1 MAIIKPKVRGFVCVT
16 THPEGCAFNI
26 DEQIQYIK
34 LQLPVENGPKNVLVI
49 GSSTGY
55 GLSSRIAAAF
65 GCNANTFGVFFERPA
80 TSDKPGSPG
89 WYNSIAFEKAAH
101 DAGLYAKSING
112 DAFSHEIKKQ
122 VIETLKNEV
131 GSIDLVVYSLASP
144 RKTDPD
150 TGQTYKSVLKPIGK
164 SFHSKTLDTD
174 KKIVTDV
181 SIEPASEEDID
192 ATIKVMGGEDWELW
206 IKELEEANL
215 LAPEVK
221 TVAYSYIGPE
231 VTWDIYKNGTIG
243 KAKEHLEQSAKNI
256 TKMLADKKG
265 RAFVSVNKAL
275 VTQASSAIPVVP
287 LYISLLYKIMKEK
300 GTHEG
305 CIEQMYR
312 LFADRLYSKDNNLQL
327 DEAGRIR
334 IDDWEM
340 DPAVQTTIKELWP
353 KVTTESLDQMADFD
367 GYQKEFLKLFGFG
380 IESIDYDQDVDLNV
394 QFSTTVTHSSPKV

>member
-34 LQLPVENGPKNVLVI
+34 SQPAIENGPKNVLVI

-65 GCNANTFGVFFERPA
+65 GCNANTFGVFFERPS
-80 TSDKPGSPG
+80 TSDKPASPG
-89 WYNSIAFEKAAH
+89 WYNSIALEKAAH
-101 DAGLYAKSING
+101 NAGLYAKSING
-112 DAFSHEIKKQ
+112 DAFSNDIKKQ
-122 VIETLKNEV
+122 VIEILKNDM
-131 GSIDLVVYSLASP
+131 GPIDLVVYSLASP

-150 TGQTYKSVLKPIGK
+150 TGEVYKSVLKPIDK

-181 SIEPASEEDID
+181 SIEPAIQEEID
-192 ATIKVMGGEDWELW
+192 ATIKVMGGDDWELW
-206 IKELEEANL
+206 IKALENAKL
-215 LAPEVK
+215 LAPNVT

-243 KAKEHLEQSAKNI
+243 KAKEHLEQSARNI
-256 TKMLADKKG
+256 TKMLVNKNGHAY
-265 RAFVSVNKAL
+265 VSVNKAL

-312 LFADRLYSKDNNLQL
+312 LLADRLYNKGKLQL
-327 DEAGRIR
+327 DDAGRIR

-340 DPAVQTTIKELWP
+340 EPSVQSKIKELWP
-353 KVTTESLDQMADFD
+353 KVTTESLDQMADFA

-380 IESIDYDQDVDLNV
+380 IDSIDYDKDVELDV
-394 QFSTTVTHSSPKV
+394 QFPEIPLHSKVQ